1 MALYGR
7 KVLSV
12 GRCAL
17 SLLRPAMT
25 TRQILTRV
33 PSLVRRNWISLG
45 ISGGL
50 CAVPFVQDK
59 VSHEALIRRASSLV
73 TDSANTF
80 LSQTTLALVDSITQ
94 YTKTVHTLISL
105 HKRYVASINK
115 LSPADED
122 TVWQVIVRQRE
133 KLIKCREDCKQFE
146 QNWMTAVNL
155 SKLAVEVAFNS
166 GADAASATAQT
177 NLQIAETHVEQ
188 ARRRFLEAEQELNDS
203 KAEDSP
209 RLQST
214 SPAVAGNE
222 EEIPDAYLRED

>member
-1 MALYGR
+1 
-7 KVLSV
+7 
-12 GRCAL
+12 CAL
-17 SLLRPAMT
+17 SLLRPAMR
-25 TRQILTRV
+25 TRQILTRL

-94 YTKTVHTLISL
+94 YTKTVHTLVSL

-122 TVWQVIVRQRE
+122 RVWQVILRQRE
-133 KLIKCREDCKQFE
+133 ELIKYREDCKQFE

-166 GADAASATAQT
+166 
-177 NLQIAETHVEQ
+177 
-188 ARRRFLEAEQELNDS
+188 
-203 KAEDSP
+203 
-209 RLQST
+209 
-214 SPAVAGNE
+214 
-222 EEIPDAYLRED
+222 